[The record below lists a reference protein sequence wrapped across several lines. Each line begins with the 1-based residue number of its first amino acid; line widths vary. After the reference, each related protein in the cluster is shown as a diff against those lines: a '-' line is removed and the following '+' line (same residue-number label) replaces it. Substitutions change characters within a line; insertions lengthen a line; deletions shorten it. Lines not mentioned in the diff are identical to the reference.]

1 MKIGSAELDL
11 VKDATFSEGIT
22 TCETCAEHK
31 CRNGGVCQEAP
42 TKEGYACICPSGFNG
57 DNCDK
62 VKKKFLFVFIVRI
75 SVSGSSRFHIVK
87 RFRLEKIVFTEL
99 AAKGNAWKKKMEFI
113 VSAHS
118 EKKEN
123 VAKMMSKSSYHLLPT
138 THTSRIR
145 LQKL

>member
-62 VKKKFLFVFIVRI
+62 VKKKFCLFLLLYVFPFPEVHV
-75 SVSGSSRFHIVK
+75 STSLNVSGWRKLFLRSLRRREMHGK
-87 RFRLEKIVFTEL
+87 RKWNSL
-99 AAKGNAWKKKMEFI
+99 
-113 VSAHS
+113 
-118 EKKEN
+118 
-123 VAKMMSKSSYHLLPT
+123 
-138 THTSRIR
+138 
-145 LQKL
+145 